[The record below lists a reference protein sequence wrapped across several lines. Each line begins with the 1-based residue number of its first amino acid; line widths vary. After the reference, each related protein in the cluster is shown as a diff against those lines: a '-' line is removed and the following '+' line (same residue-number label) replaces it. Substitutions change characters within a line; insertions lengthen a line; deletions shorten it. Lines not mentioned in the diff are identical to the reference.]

1 MRGAGG
7 EHYPLQNHR
16 FLDNETAV
24 PPRAVPFA
32 CRGRAPVPALF
43 PIDEVG

>member
-1 MRGAGG
+1 
-7 EHYPLQNHR
+7 
-16 FLDNETAV
+16 V

-32 CRGRAPVPALF
+32 CRDRAPVPALF